1 MEKILKENIR
11 KEDTNQQNTDYFVMG
26 MQDMVYRTVS
36 DFLKSQY
43 AIDFNIVG
51 LDVKIEEGYINAS
64 WKFGNRKEG
73 DIKDG

>member
-1 MEKILKENIR
+1 MKENTR
-11 KEDTNQQNTDYFVMG
+11 KEDTNQRNKDYFIMG
-26 MQDMVYRTVS
+26 MQEMTYRTVC

-64 WKFGNRKEG
+64 WKFGDRKKG
-73 DIKDG
+73 DIKDER

>member
-1 MEKILKENIR
+1 MNENTR
-11 KEDTNQQNTDYFVMG
+11 KEDTERNKDYFIMG
-26 MQDMVYRTVS
+26 MQEMTYRTVC

-51 LDVKIEEGYINAS
+51 LDVKIEEVYINAS
-64 WKFGNRKEG
+64 WKFGDRKKG